1 MTAMSGRS
9 RASRDSRVVC
19 IFYRSCCATP
29 TSWRWRTG
37 SRCGCRLSITSSWTP
52 SGRSS
57 ASTDRSLRESV
68 YCTARSSG
76 RCPTTSSDTRSRDL
90 RCRSPAGWAASLRR
104 RCAAGCASSAKR
116 AGSKRTRP
124 SACGRDGRPAPCTGA
139 GPGGWR
145 CSAIVLPARRATAGV
160 FENLSVARV
169 PALTTR
175 RLEPTTEWRWPS
187 LRDAWTSRELLF
199 FFVWRDVTVRYKQM
213 ALGAAW
219 AVIQPLATMIVF
231 SIFFGRFAH
240 MPSDGVPYPL
250 FAMCGLVPWTYF
262 SAALANGSQS
272 LVAQQHILSKV
283 YFPRVLVPLASVAA
297 PLVDFSVALAIVLAL
312 AAGYRV
318 TPSTSV

>member
-1 MTAMSGRS
+1 M
-9 RASRDSRVVC
+9 
-19 IFYRSCCATP
+19 
-29 TSWRWRTG
+29 
-37 SRCGCRLSITSSWTP
+37 
-52 SGRSS
+52 
-57 ASTDRSLRESV
+57 
-68 YCTARSSG
+68 
-76 RCPTTSSDTRSRDL
+76 
-90 RCRSPAGWAASLRR
+90 
-104 RCAAGCASSAKR
+104 
-116 AGSKRTRP
+116 
-124 SACGRDGRPAPCTGA
+124 
-139 GPGGWR
+139 
-145 CSAIVLPARRATAGV
+145 
-160 FENLSVARV
+160 FEHASVARL
-169 PALTTR
+169 PAPTTR
-175 RLEPTTEWRWPS
+175 RLEPTSEWRWPS

-219 AVIQPLATMIVF
+219 AVIQPLATMVVF

-318 TPSTSV
+318 TPSTSVVFVPVFLALAVLTATAVALWFSALSVRYRDLRYVIPFAMQLWMFASPVAYPASIVPGRWRVLYALNPMTGVLEGFRWALLGTSAPGVLMPFVSAIAVAAVAATGLAYFRHVEGTIADVL